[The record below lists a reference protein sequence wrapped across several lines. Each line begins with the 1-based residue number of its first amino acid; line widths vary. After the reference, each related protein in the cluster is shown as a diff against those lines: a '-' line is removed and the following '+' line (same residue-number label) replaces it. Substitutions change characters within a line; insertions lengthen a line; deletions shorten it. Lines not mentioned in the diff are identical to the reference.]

1 MLLQEVLQG
10 VQSSLLALPGLALD
24 QLLEIHAFN
33 QIEDVTYQLL
43 YVDLLKPFRVV
54 VEAND
59 KLSTQSEHE

>member
-10 VQSSLLALPGLALD
+10 VQPSLLALAGLALD
-24 QLLEIHAFN
+24 QLLEIHAFY
-33 QIEDVTYQLL
+33 QIEDVAYQLL